1 MKTLFLIGGMGP
13 RILTIYGMKVC
24 LRSPGTGDHI
34 WEVQENLT
42 SKRRYGDLWR
52 LADDTAG
59 SASRL
64 HLILL
69 G

>member
-34 WEVQENLT
+34 WEVQEI
-42 SKRRYGDLWR
+42 SHPS
-52 LADDTAG
+52 DDTVIFEG
-59 SASRL
+59 
-64 HLILL
+64 
-69 G
+69 